1 MNYEEIIA
9 EQIAEG
15 FIKDVTS
22 GANVK
27 YTGIKGLIKRFID
40 TRREVKHYREKKK
53 LSISLSKYL
62 DDIDKQLDVM
72 EKRLEELDAEN
83 NIGESALPKEK
94 NKELPGDLTGEKS
107 SKESREKI
115 IKAFESILPK
125 NAAVQ
130 SAYKIIKAAL
140 NTPAWKN

>member
-1 MNYEEIIA
+1 MKYEEIVA
-9 EQIAEG
+9 EQISEG

-40 TRREVKHYREKKK
+40 TRREIKHYKEKKE
-53 LSISLSKYL
+53 LSRSLSKYL
-62 DDIDKQLDVM
+62 DDVENQLEVM
-72 EKRLEELDAEN
+72 EKRLEELEAEN

-107 SKESREKI
+107 SKESTEKI

-125 NAAVQ
+125 NAAVKA
-130 SAYKIIKAAL
+130 AYKIIKAAL
-140 NTPAWKN
+140 NTPTWKN